1 MWESWGWGYDMI
13 LGVDWLKNFNPILF
27 YFKELGISI
36 TKQGEL
42 VTLKGI
48 KEEVPPIKLCSN

>member
-1 MWESWGWGYDMI
+1 MI

-48 KEEVPPIKLCSN
+48 KEEVPPVKLCSN